1 MIGAAV
7 LILAVMCVAFTNG
20 ANANF
25 KGVASLYGSG
35 TTSLKTAMWIG
46 NVATMAGSV
55 ASFWIASKMLQSFG
69 GKGIIPNDIVQSLE
83 FAAAVAFGAA
93 GTSFLATRFAFPV
106 STTHALIGAIAG
118 SGLAASWLGA
128 TTHSPQWSV
137 VVSSILLPLIASPFL
152 SIVLALLLYAVLRGL
167 GWAREER
174 NSLVDRLHIF
184 SGAAASFA
192 RGMNDTPKM
201 VAILLLLPN
210 ANVGLAFGLVAIAI
224 ALGGWFD
231 SSRVAETLG
240 KKITDLNSQEGMLAS
255 MVTSVLVA
263 TASFH
268 SLPVSTTHVSVGA
281 LTGIGLANRRAHWK
295 MIGEILLAWV
305 TTVPCGLLVGAICYM
320 LLRLMLLRV

>member
-1 MIGAAV
+1 
-7 LILAVMCVAFTNG
+7 
-20 ANANF
+20 
-25 KGVASLYGSG
+25 
-35 TTSLKTAMWIG
+35 MWIG
-46 NVATMAGSV
+46 NVATLAGSV

-93 GTSFLATRFAFPV
+93 GTSFLATRLAFPV

-118 SGLAASWLGA
+118 SGLAASWLCVTTQTIHWNVVGA
-128 TTHSPQWSV
+128 SLVMP
-137 VVSSILLPLIASPFL
+137 LLVSPFL
-152 SIVLALLLYAVLRGL
+152 SIGLALLLYAVLKRM
-167 GWAREER
+167 GWAREGR
-174 NSLVDRLHIF
+174 NVHVDRLHIV

-210 ANVGLAFGLVAIAI
+210 ANVGFAFVLVAFAI
-224 ALGGWFD
+224 AVGGWFD

-240 KKITDLNSQEGMLAS
+240 KKITDLNPQEGMLAS

-295 MIGEILLAWV
+295 MIGEILLAWI
-305 TTVPCGLLVGAICYM
+305 TTVPCGLLLGAICYM
-320 LLRLMLLRV
+320 LLRLMLLRM